1 MFCQTQR
8 SRSHTVSDLGIET
21 EIHELES
28 LEEAK
33 LDQSQ
38 KARLKELRV
47 EVERV
52 RKIKQD
58 YVAAHPEQAHL
69 VRGLEQRP
77 RRQQDA
83 GSAPSAS
90 MCSYIIMD
98 YPRIYFSFIL
108 GGNTP
113 AARSLFGKNG
123 LPVHPERSLYY
134 DPVMNPY
141 GMPPPGMPYAERGNH
156 SSSLYR
162 TTSLMIIY
170 SATAP

>member
-1 MFCQTQR
+1 MI
-8 SRSHTVSDLGIET
+8 SGLGIET

-38 KARLKELRV
+38 KARLKELRA

-52 RKIKQD
+52 RKIKQE
-58 YVAAHPEQAHL
+58 YVNAHPEQAHL

-77 RRQQDA
+77 RRQQDV
-83 GSAPSAS
+83 GSAPSTS
-90 MCSYIIMD
+90 MSGYIIIN
-98 YPRIYFSFIL
+98 YPQIYYPIIP
-108 GGNTP
+108 GGNAP

-123 LPVHPERSLYY
+123 LPVRPERSLYY

-141 GMPPPGMPYAERGNH
+141 GMPPPGMPYAERRKRSG
-156 SSSLYR
+156 SIYS
-162 TTSLMIIY
+162 TTLLMIIY
-170 SATAP
+170 STTSS